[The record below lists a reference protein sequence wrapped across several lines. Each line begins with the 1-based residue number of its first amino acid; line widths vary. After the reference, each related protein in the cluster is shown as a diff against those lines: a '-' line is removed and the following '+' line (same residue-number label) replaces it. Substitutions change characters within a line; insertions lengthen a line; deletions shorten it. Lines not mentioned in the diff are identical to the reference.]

1 MKMKCVSWAKTSL
14 SLLQKKNWNS
24 VLILSFR
31 GIKKETMLFLVY
43 SKYFT
48 KIKLIWTG
56 SCWIV
61 KHFQK
66 HAINL
71 RQTIS
76 HSCSSMTRSNA
87 FVASCFHCSFSPCV
101 LLNELYFVENTVWNL
116 LIFRRETNSRK
127 NFPEKSDLKNL
138 KKKTFP
144 TVKKWV
150 RRMFKVYMN
159 HEANCKQTKA
169 NVLLHS
175 QFGNYAL
182 WTLHRSS
189 NNSNNRAIFLIVC
202 STWVKW
208 LDFAQSMQS
217 WSSKRSIYF
226 N

>member
-1 MKMKCVSWAKTSL
+1 MCEL
-14 SLLQKKNWNS
+14 SEDFPFSFAENWNS

-116 LIFRRETNSRK
+116 LIFRRERNSRK

-138 KKKTFP
+138 KKKHSRLSKSEWEECLKCIWIMKRIVNKQKP
-144 TVKKWV
+144 
-150 RRMFKVYMN
+150 MFCCTRN
-159 HEANCKQTKA
+159 
-169 NVLLHS
+169 L
-175 QFGNYAL
+175 
-182 WTLHRSS
+182 
-189 NNSNNRAIFLIVC
+189 AIMHYELC
-202 STWVKW
+202 T
-208 LDFAQSMQS
+208 AQATT
-217 WSSKRSIYF
+217 RTIELYF
-226 N
+226 W